1 MRKYTF
7 ASTEAQSAVDL
18 RDYREFIEKTIHEIM
33 SDAEVVVTQ
42 TYYTVSP
49 SPSKGDA
56 IRIGRKLSKN
66 KDLGQ
71 HCIKIPKLF
80 NGENIE
86 TGKEL
91 SHDDNKQKHNG
102 GHF

>member
-1 MRKYTF
+1 MRKYTL
-7 ASTEAQSAVDL
+7 ASVNAQSSVDL
-18 RDYREFIEKTIHEIM
+18 RDYGGFIKTTILEIM
-33 SDAEVVVTQ
+33 PKAEIVVEQ

-56 IRIGRKLSKN
+56 IRVGRKLSKN